1 MKEILFKNG
10 KYVVLLADCTGGDYW
25 SPAIPINHVY
35 RLKEDASLL
44 RFHIEKDMKGS
55 TGNGWNARDYPSK
68 LSLRAAYP
76 QEIEAYERIGGPC
89 KASTI
94 FNYEIY

>member
-1 MKEILFKNG
+1 
-10 KYVVLLADCTGGDYW
+10 
-25 SPAIPINHVY
+25 
-35 RLKEDASLL
+35 
-44 RFHIEKDMKGS
+44 MKGS